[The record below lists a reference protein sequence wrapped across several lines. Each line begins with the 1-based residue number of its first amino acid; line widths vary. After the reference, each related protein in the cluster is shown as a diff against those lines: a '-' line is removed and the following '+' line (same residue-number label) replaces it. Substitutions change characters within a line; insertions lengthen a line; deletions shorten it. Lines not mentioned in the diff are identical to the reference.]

1 MTSLDDFPEGILIG
15 EPIIGL
21 LEPKDMFED
30 GQRGVSESTFYATE
44 VQLEVQF
51 LDEVNSFFE
60 DFLMENIFVD
70 DWVGDTL
77 WVKEKCFEGA
87 YSDCYAERKYT
98 FIRNPNP
105 KNKNLFEYGGTQHR
119 LQK

>member
-30 GQRGVSESTFYATE
+30 GQRGVSETTFYATE
-44 VQLEVQF
+44 VHLEVQF

-87 YSDCYAERKYT
+87 YSDCYAERKFA
-98 FIRNPNP
+98 FITYKLLGR
-105 KNKNLFEYGGTQHR
+105 
-119 LQK
+119 

>member
-1 MTSLDDFPEGILIG
+1 MG

-30 GQRGVSESTFYATE
+30 GQRGVSETTFYATE
-44 VQLEVQF
+44 VHLEVQF

-70 DWVGDTL
+70 DWVSDKL
-77 WVKEKCFEGA
+77 WVKEKCFVC
-87 YSDCYAERKYT
+87 YSYRLPNTYKQEETMIYVV
-98 FIRNPNP
+98 FI
-105 KNKNLFEYGGTQHR
+105 
-119 LQK
+119 

>member
-1 MTSLDDFPEGILIG
+1 
-15 EPIIGL
+15 
-21 LEPKDMFED
+21 MFED

-98 FIRNPNP
+98 FITKKCKVATPHPNEEKAP
-105 KNKNLFEYGGTQHR
+105 MLIFANLRVFQENMVDYF
-119 LQK
+119 LY